1 MPVRDLPA
9 QTNRVLRIDT
19 PAAQDKFLLVGMSG
33 EEAVNGLYRYTLDLV
48 SNDDSITSDTLLGS
62 SVSFGVI
69 EGLAP
74 EPGQEPMWWNG
85 IVSKFGGG
93 LNAGEDL
100 FSYRMEVVPKLW
112 LAGLKKRSRTFEQ
125 QTASDVINAVL
136 GTYGIRP
143 ESKGSPLD
151 TTVQKIITQF
161 QETDLSLF
169 MRLVELGG
177 GCWYF
182 NHAKGSH
189 TLVVGAGT
197 GVFDTL
203 GGEDPNLS
211 LQDFSAQTG
220 FVPKKVVVH
229 DWDFKKKSAVVGQ
242 AQARNAPSSASE
254 LYQNEYLVGQGG
266 EETRIP
272 LEKVATRRLEAAE
285 WEASLIRASSDS
297 PRFSPGLKFAASDAT
312 PKINGARPAGLV
324 VAGIRHAASDM
335 TFVVGGGFA
344 TYRNEIMLAPDTMPL
359 TAPPRNPRP
368 RVYGLHTATVSDG
381 WDEGATGDPDKLARV
396 RIKYHW
402 GPDNGT
408 DAQSAWA
415 RVAQQWVGR
424 NWGSVW
430 TPPVDTEVLV
440 AFLDGD
446 PDRPMIVGCLYNGI
460 DKIASQIGDDHAKTK
475 NGVVTKSGHEFW
487 FDDKSGSEKIR
498 LFSKKDLDV
507 EVKNNQTVLIH
518 VDDTQTVKGK
528 RAETVT
534 GNTTLTVEQGNY
546 DRKLSAGNAS
556 LKASAGSLAEEAAQK
571 IEMKVGGNSI
581 TIDQSGITI
590 KGIMVKI
597 EGSAMFEAKAPMST
611 VKGDGMLTLKGGI
624 VLIN

>member
-9 QTNRVLRIDT
+9 QTNRALRINA
-19 PAAQDKFLLVGMSG
+19 PAAPDKFLLVGISG
-33 EEAVNGLYRYTLDLV
+33 EEAVNGLFRYTLDLI
-48 SNDDSITSDTLLGS
+48 SDDDSITSDTLLGS
-62 SVSFGVI
+62 SVSFGVV

-74 EPGQEPMWWNG
+74 EAGREPRWWNG

-112 LAGLKKRSRTFEQ
+112 LASLKKRSRTFEQ
-125 QTASDVINAVL
+125 QTAGDVINQVL
-136 GTYGIRP
+136 QSYGIRA
-143 ESKGSPLD
+143 EIKGSLD
-151 TTVQKIITQF
+151 ATVQKIVTQF
-161 QETDLSLF
+161 QESDLSLF
-169 MRLVELGG
+169 ARLVELAG

-182 NHAKGSH
+182 THSQSAHA
-189 TLVVGAGT
+189 LVIGAGT
-197 GVFDTL
+197 AAFGSIP
-203 GGEDPNLS
+203 GEDPNLA
-211 LQDFSAQTG
+211 LQDFSAQTA

-229 DWDFKKKSAVVGQ
+229 DWDFKKKAAVVGQ
-242 AQARNAPSSASE
+242 AQARGAPTAARD
-254 LYQNEYLVGQGG
+254 LYENEYMVGQGG
-266 EETRIP
+266 EETRVP
-272 LEKVATRRLEAAE
+272 LEKVAARRLEAAE
-285 WEASLIRASSDS
+285 WEANQIRAASDC
-297 PRFSPGLKFAASDAT
+297 PRFSPGLKFSASDAT

-324 VAGIRHAASDM
+324 VTAVRHAASDM

-344 TYRNEIMLAPDTMPL
+344 TYRNEVVMVPDSMPL
-359 TAPPRNPRP
+359 TAPPRNVRP
-368 RVYGLHTATVSDG
+368 RIYGLHTATVSDG

-402 GPDNGT
+402 GPDIGT

-424 NWGSVW
+424 SWGTVW
-430 TPPVDTEVLV
+430 TPPVNTEVLV

-446 PDRPMIVGCLYNGI
+446 PDRPMVVGCLYNGV
-460 DKIASQIGDDHAKTK
+460 DKVHSLIGDDHAKTK

-534 GNTTLTVEQGNY
+534 GNTTLTVQQGNY
-546 DRKLSAGNAS
+546 DRKVSTGNVS
-556 LKASAGSLAEEAAQK
+556 LKASAGAIAEEAAQK

-611 VKGDGMLTLKGGI
+611 VKGDGMLILKGGI

>member
-1 MPVRDLPA
+1 MPVRDLPE
-9 QTNRVLRIDT
+9 QTNRALRIDT
-19 PAAQDKFLLVGMSG
+19 PAAQDKFLLVGVSG
-33 EEAVNGLYRYTLDLV
+33 EEAVNGLFRYTLDLV
-48 SNDDSITSDTLLGS
+48 SNDDAITSDTLLGS

-74 EPGQEPMWWNG
+74 EPGIEPFWWNG

-100 FSYRMEVVPKLW
+100 YSYRMEVVPKLW
-112 LAGLKKRSRTFEQ
+112 LAGLRKRSRTFEEK
-125 QTASDVINAVL
+125 TAADVINQVL
-136 GTYGIRP
+136 GGYGIRP
-143 ESKGSPLD
+143 QIKGTLD
-151 TTVQKIITQF
+151 PTVQKIVTQF
-161 QETDLSLF
+161 QESDLALF
-169 MRLVELGG
+169 LRLVELAG

-182 NHAKGSH
+182 SHAKGRH
-189 TLVVGAGT
+189 DLVIGVGTAA
-197 GVFDTL
+197 FDEL
-203 GGEDPNLS
+203 GGEDPNLA
-211 LQDFSAQTG
+211 LQDFSAAPG

-229 DWDFKKKSAVVGQ
+229 DWDMKKKSAVVGQ
-242 AQARNAPSSASE
+242 AQARGAPTAASD
-254 LYQNEYLVGQGG
+254 LYENEYMVGQGG
-266 EETRIP
+266 EETRLP
-272 LEKVATRRLEAAE
+272 LDKVAARRLEAAE
-285 WEASLIRASSDS
+285 WEANLIRACSDS
-297 PRFSPGLKFAASDAT
+297 PRFSPGLKFAATDAT
-312 PKINGARPAGLV
+312 PKINGQTVSGLV
-324 VAGIRHAASDM
+324 VAGVRHAASDM
-335 TFVVGGGFA
+335 TFITGGGFA
-344 TYRNEIMLAPDTMPL
+344 TYRNEVMLVPDTMPL
-359 TAPPRNPRP
+359 TAPPRSPRP
-368 RVYGLHTATVSDG
+368 RIYGLHTATVADG

-424 NWGSVW
+424 SWGSVW
-430 TPPVDTEVLV
+430 TPPTDTEVLV

-446 PDRPMIVGCLYNGI
+446 PDRPMIVGCLYNGV
-460 DKIASQIGDDHAKTK
+460 DKIHSLIGDDHAKTR
-475 NGVVTKSGHEFW
+475 NGIVTKSGHEFW

-498 LFSKKDLDV
+498 LFSKKDLDI
-507 EVKNNQTVLIH
+507 EVKNNQTVVIH
-518 VDDTQTVKGK
+518 VDDTQSVKGK
-528 RAETVT
+528 RTEEVT
-534 GNTTLTVEQGNY
+534 GDTKLTVKQGNY
-546 DRKLSAGNAS
+546 DRKVDAGNVS
-556 LKASAGSLAEEAAQK
+556 LKAGAGAIAEEAAQK

>member
-9 QTNRVLRIDT
+9 QTKRALQIDT
-19 PAAQDKFLLVGMSG
+19 PAAQNKFLLVGLSG
-33 EEAVNGLYRYTLDLV
+33 EEAINGLYRYSLDLV
-48 SNDDSITSDTLLGS
+48 SNEDSIAPDTLLGS
-62 SVSFGVI
+62 SVSFGVV

-74 EPGQEPMWWNG
+74 DDDQEPMWWNG

-112 LAGLKKRSRTFEQ
+112 LAGLKKRSRVFENK
-125 QTASDVINAVL
+125 TASDIINQVL
-136 GTYGIRP
+136 QSYGIRP
-143 ESKGSPLD
+143 TIKGTLD
-151 TTVQKIITQF
+151 STSQKIVTQF
-161 QETDLSLF
+161 QETDLALF
-169 MRLVELGG
+169 ARAVELAG

-197 GVFDTL
+197 AAFDEL

-211 LQDFSAQTG
+211 LQDFSAQGG

-242 AQARNAPSSASE
+242 SQARNAPTAAAE
-254 LYQNEYLVGQGG
+254 LYQNEFLVGQGG
-266 EETRIP
+266 EETR
-272 LEKVATRRLEAAE
+272 VALADVAKRRLEAAE
-285 WEASLIRASSDS
+285 WEASIIRASSDC
-297 PRFSPGLKFAASDAT
+297 PRFSPGLKFASSDAT
-312 PKINGARPAGLV
+312 PKINGTTPAGLA
-324 VAGIRHAASDM
+324 VAGVRHAASDN
-335 TFVVGGGFA
+335 TFIVGGSFA
-344 TYRNEIMLAPDTMPL
+344 TYRNEVMLVSDTMPL
-359 TAPPRNPRP
+359 TASRSPRP
-368 RVYGLHTATVSDG
+368 RIYGLHTATIAEG

-402 GPDNGT
+402 GPDDGT
-408 DAQSAWA
+408 DALSAWA
-415 RVAQQWVGR
+415 RVSQQWVGR
-424 NWGSVW
+424 SWGTVW
-430 TPPVDTEVLV
+430 TPPVDTEVLI

-446 PDRPMIVGCLYNGI
+446 PDRPMVVGCLYNGV
-460 DKIASQIGDDHAKTK
+460 DKVHSLIGDDHAKTK

-518 VDDTQTVKGK
+518 VDDKQTVKGT
-528 RAETVT
+528 RTEEIT
-534 GNTTLTVEQGNY
+534 GNTKLTITQGNY
-546 DRKLSAGNAS
+546 DTKLSQGNMS
-556 LKASAGSLAEEAAQK
+556 TKVSAGSLAEEAAQK

>member
-1 MPVRDLPA
+1 MPVRDLPE
-9 QTNRVLRIDT
+9 QTNRVLRIDA
-19 PAAQDKFLLVGMSG
+19 PAAQDKFLLVGVSG
-33 EEAVNGLYRYTLDLV
+33 EEAVNGLFRYTLDLV
-48 SNDDSITSDTLLGS
+48 SNEDSITSDTLLGS
-62 SVSFGVI
+62 NVSFGIV

-74 EPGQEPMWWNG
+74 EPGQEPFWWNG

-112 LAGLKKRSRTFEQ
+112 LAGLKKRSRTFEDK
-125 QTASDVINAVL
+125 TASDMINQVL
-136 GTYGIRP
+136 GAYGIRP
-143 ESKGSPLD
+143 QMKGTLD
-151 TTVQKIITQF
+151 TTVQKIVTQF
-161 QETDLSLF
+161 QETDLALF
-169 MRLVELGG
+169 MRLVELAG

-189 TLVVGAGT
+189 DLVIGVGTAA
-197 GVFDTL
+197 FDEL

-211 LQDFSAQTG
+211 LQDFSAQPG

-242 AQARNAPSSASE
+242 AQARNAPTAAAE
-254 LYQNEYLVGQGG
+254 LYENEFMVGQGG

-272 LEKVATRRLEAAE
+272 LEKVAARRLEAAE
-285 WEASLIRASSDS
+285 WEANLIRASSDS
-297 PRFSPGLKFAASDAT
+297 PRFSPGLKFAATDAT
-312 PKINGARPAGLV
+312 PKLNGQSVAGLA
-324 VAGIRHAASDM
+324 VAGVRHAASDM
-335 TFVVGGGFA
+335 TFITGGGFA
-344 TYRNEIMLAPDTMPL
+344 TYRNEVMLAPDTMPL
-359 TAPPRNPRP
+359 TAPPRNARP

-381 WDEGATGDPDKLARV
+381 WDEGATGDPDKIARV

-402 GPDNGT
+402 GPDDGT

-430 TPPVDTEVLV
+430 TPPIDTEVLV

-446 PDRPMIVGCLYNGI
+446 PDRPMVVGCLYNGI

-498 LFSKKDLDV
+498 LFSKKDYDH
-507 EVKNNQTVLIH
+507 EIKNNQTVLIH
-518 VDDTQTVKGK
+518 NDDTQTVKGK
-528 RAETVT
+528 RTEEIKGNWDTKVT
-534 GNTTLTVEQGNY
+534 QGNMST
-546 DRKLSAGNAS
+546 KI
-556 LKASAGSLAEEAAQK
+556 SAGSQSTEAAQK

-590 KGIMVKI
+590 KGTMVKI